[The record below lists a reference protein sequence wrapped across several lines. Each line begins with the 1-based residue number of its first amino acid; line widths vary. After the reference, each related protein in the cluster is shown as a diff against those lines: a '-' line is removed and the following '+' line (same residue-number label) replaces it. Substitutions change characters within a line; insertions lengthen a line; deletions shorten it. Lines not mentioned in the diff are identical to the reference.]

1 MEWLIP
7 RQGRWFEAPCHL
19 CRRDTLDGTGLCA
32 DCLTEW
38 RALMGWPRC
47 LSCGQR
53 LAAGG
58 TGPCGSCAARPWPF
72 EGVVAALDLE
82 PAVREVIHRLK
93 YHQDFSVLPLMQATL
108 GEALDGQ
115 PERTLPDA
123 IVPMPLHPAQR
134 RRRGFNQAWLLAD
147 ALRRALDRPLVGR
160 GVRRVRD
167 TGSLT
172 AQSARERR
180 RTLRGAFAIDGPVPR
195 RVAVVDD
202 VLTTGASARALAAAL
217 RRAGAESVAVWA
229 LARTP

>member
-1 MEWLIP
+1 MEWLLP
-7 RQGRWFEAPCHL
+7 RRGRWFEAPCHL
-19 CRRDTLDGTGLCA
+19 CRRDTLDDTGLCA
-32 DCLTEW
+32 DCLAEW
-38 RALMGWPRC
+38 RALLGRPRC
-47 LSCGQR
+47 PSCGLV
-53 LAAGG
+53 LADGG
-58 TGPCGSCAARPWPF
+58 TGSCGRCAARPWPF

-82 PAVREVIHRLK
+82 PTVRELIHRLK

-108 GEALDGQ
+108 AEALDGR
-115 PERTLPDA
+115 PERSLPEA

-147 ALRRALDRPLVGR
+147 GLRRAFDRPLVRR

-180 RTLRGAFAIDGPVPR
+180 RTLRGAFQVDRPMPR

-202 VLTTGASARALAAAL
+202 VLTTGASARALAAEL
-217 RRAGAESVAVWA
+217 RRAGAESVVVWS